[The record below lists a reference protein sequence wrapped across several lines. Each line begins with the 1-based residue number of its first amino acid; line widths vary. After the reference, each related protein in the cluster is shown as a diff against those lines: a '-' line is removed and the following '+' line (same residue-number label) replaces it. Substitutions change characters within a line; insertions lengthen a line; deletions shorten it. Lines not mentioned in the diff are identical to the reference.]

1 MVQRR
6 ILSLNIGMPLKM
18 EYQGKELET
27 GIYKEATEEE
37 LFLSFTNLR
46 GDGQAD
52 LRYHGGK
59 DKAICVYPFE
69 HYAYWE
75 NQLNRPL
82 SFGAFSENFTSL
94 GLLEPEVCI
103 GDIFAVG
110 SSILQVSQPRQPCHK
125 LAKKFNV
132 TDLAVQVQG
141 TGFTGFYFR
150 VLQEGFVNKTDLV
163 ILKERNEHQITI
175 QFANQLM
182 HHDKENQNGI
192 QKILAVQGLS
202 NSWFHTLSKRLE
214 GHDHD
219 TTPRMFGD

>member
-1 MVQRR
+1 M
-6 ILSLNIGMPLKM
+6 
-18 EYQGKELET
+18 
-27 GIYKEATEEE
+27 
-37 LFLSFTNLR
+37 FLSFTNLK

-59 DKAICVYPFE
+59 DKAVCVYPFE

-82 SFGAFSENFTSL
+82 SFGAFGENFTSL
-94 GLLEPEVCI
+94 GLLESEVCI

-132 TDLAVQVQG
+132 TDLAAQVQD

-150 VLQEGFVNKTDLV
+150 VLQEGFVDKTDLV

-175 QFANQLM
+175 NFANQLM
-182 HHDKENQNGI
+182 HHDKGNQNGI

-214 GHDHD
+214 GQDQD